1 MSEVP
6 EKHIGEA
13 GSHKQRES
21 ETASLPDQVGNVGRR
36 TSEELVDDICASLG
50 KSHKSL
56 GPLEK
61 VYVFWLAGMSCDGCT
76 VSVTGATEP
85 ALEDLLTGSIP
96 GVPLVVL
103 HHYVLQLESGDH
115 YMQSLLKAE
124 QGELDGPY
132 VIAYEGSIPD
142 ENLTAGGAPF
152 AGEGSL
158 PLWAPSEE
166 RRRVSTAEWVKR
178 LAPGAAAMIAVGT
191 CATWGGIPAAYGNVT
206 GSMSVMDFLGKD
218 YRSVLGLPV
227 INIPGC
233 APVGDNFTDAVQA
246 ILLFLQGLGPLPEFD
261 ELGRPAWQ
269 FSETVHRR
277 CVRAGYYEEG
287 TFAKEYGDPECL
299 VEIGCWGPVVQCNIT
314 EKGAVAHMGGCMN
327 AGGPCIGCTMPG
339 FPDKFSPFYKS
350 PPGSLFSSNAS
361 RVLGSI
367 VRPLRRISQRER
379 NREIRWH
386 ETVSSGW
393 AMEKGDV
400 SLTHK
405 VLEFFYEAMQF
416 QGAKRPERH
425 RTEDKSSSGYQSL
438 PERLYGKDYQVL
450 PEQRGRK
457 AEKRGE
463 HEGGEE

>member
-1 MSEVP
+1 MGEIP
-6 EKHIGEA
+6 EKHVGEA
-13 GSHKQRES
+13 GHHLQRVS
-21 ETASLPDQVGNVGRR
+21 STVGLPDQVGNVGRR
-36 TSEELVDDICASLG
+36 TMEELAEDIVASHG
-50 KSHKSL
+50 KSQMSL

-76 VSVTGATEP
+76 VSVSGATEP

-96 GVPLVVL
+96 GVPLVIL

-115 YMQSLLKAE
+115 YMQSLLRAE
-124 QGELDGPY
+124 QGLLDGPY

-142 ENLTAGGAPF
+142 ENLSAGGEPF

-158 PLWAPSEE
+158 PLWAASDQ

-206 GSMSVMDFLGKD
+206 GSMSVMDWLGAD
-218 YRSVLGLPV
+218 YRSALGLPV

-269 FSETVHRR
+269 FSDTVHRK
-277 CVRAGYYEEG
+277 CGRAGFYEEG
-287 TFAKEYGDPECL
+287 TFAKEYGDKECL
-299 VEIGCWGPVVQCNIT
+299 VEVGCWGPVVQCNIT
-314 EKGAVAHMGGCMN
+314 EKGAIAHMGGCMN

-339 FPDKFSPFYKS
+339 FPDKFAPFYKA
-350 PPGSLFSSNAS
+350 PPGSMISSTAS
-361 RVLGSI
+361 RMMGSI
-367 VRPLRRISQRER
+367 IRPLRRISQRER

-386 ETVSSGW
+386 ETVPSGW
-393 AMEKGDV
+393 AMHSAGT
-400 SLTHK
+400 SFSHK
-405 VLEFFYEAMQF
+405 ILEFFYEAMQF
-416 QGAKRPERH
+416 QGATRPEKVPGKRFPP
-425 RTEDKSSSGYQSL
+425 GYQSL
-438 PERLYGKDYQVL
+438 PDRVYEEDYQVL
-450 PEQRGRK
+450 PDERVKKTETR
-457 AEKRGE
+457 A
-463 HEGGEE
+463 

>member
-1 MSEVP
+1 M
-6 EKHIGEA
+6 
-13 GSHKQRES
+13 
-21 ETASLPDQVGNVGRR
+21 
-36 TSEELVDDICASLG
+36 EELVEDICASQG
-50 KSHKSL
+50 KTQRSL
-56 GPLEK
+56 GPLDK

-85 ALEDLLTGSIP
+85 ALEDLLTGSLP

-115 YMQSLLKAE
+115 YIHTLEKAE
-124 QGELDGPY
+124 QGKLDAPY
-132 VIAYEGSIPD
+132 VIVYEGSIAD
-142 ENLTAGGAPF
+142 ESLTVDGEPF
-152 AGEGSL
+152 AAEGSL
-158 PLWAPSEE
+158 PLWAPSEQ
-166 RRRVSTAEWVKR
+166 RRRVATAEWMKR
-178 LAPGAAAMIAVGT
+178 LSPTAAAVIAIGT
-191 CATWGGIPAAYGNVT
+191 CATWGGIPASYGNVT
-206 GSMSVMDFLGKD
+206 GSMSVMDFLGKN

-269 FSETVHRR
+269 FSETVHRH

-287 TFAKEYGDPECL
+287 IFAKEFGDKECL

-314 EKGAVAHMGGCMN
+314 EAGAISHLGGCMN

-350 PPGSLFSSNAS
+350 PPGSLLSSNAS
-361 RVLGSI
+361 RLLGSI
-367 VRPLRRISQRER
+367 IRPLRRISQRER

-386 ETVSSGW
+386 ETVPSGW

-405 VLEFFYEAMQF
+405 ILEFFYEAMQF
-416 QGAKRPERH
+416 QGAKKPGRELPE
-425 RTEDKSSSGYQSL
+425 EQFPSGYITL
-438 PERLYGKDYQVL
+438 PEQKYGKDFQLL
-450 PEQRGRK
+450 PEDRAKK
-457 AEKRGE
+457 AEKRT
-463 HEGGEE
+463 